1 MAPCDTHTHMHTCTH
16 TRAHVHT
23 HTCTRAHTHT
33 QVYLEP
39 LRRPQVAGLTDPNLV
54 RDIFYQIPEIC
65 SLHER
70 FLAQVTQRVEYW
82 HPLQKIGDIFVNTV
96 SLFSHDDYNRDTLT
110 LGKSTT

>member
-1 MAPCDTHTHMHTCTH
+1 MVWLSSILNFACMRTH
-16 TRAHVHT
+16 TRT
-23 HTCTRAHTHT
+23 HAHTHT

-39 LRRPQVAGLTDPNLV
+39 LKRPQVAGLTDANLV

-70 FLAQVTQRVEYW
+70 FLAQLSQRVEHW

-96 SLFSHDDYNRDTLT
+96 SVIA
-110 LGKSTT
+110 